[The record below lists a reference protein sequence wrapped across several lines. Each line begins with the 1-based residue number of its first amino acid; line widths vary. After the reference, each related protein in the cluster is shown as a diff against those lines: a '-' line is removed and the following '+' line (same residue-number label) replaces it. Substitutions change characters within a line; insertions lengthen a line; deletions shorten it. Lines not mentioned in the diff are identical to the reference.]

1 MKLPAWIVALCLAA
15 WILDAPVTAQAPSI
29 LEPKVE
35 RHEGPPLWISAAA
48 VSDSEKIINLDMIGS
63 DSLRRRV
70 EKQRLDL
77 GDRLSAEKSVSG
89 KKPKITRIPPAECKS
104 ASYLEDYRA
113 GDPSVSLRDLAA
125 HSKRIV
131 RGSIRTIELGFSFG
145 TPSSLLGVDVA
156 EVLKGSAPPKS
167 PLYVDYPVAR
177 FKIGPYYFC
186 NATKGFEPQP
196 GDQVLL
202 FDVAG
207 PADRTDVLYVPRMDQ
222 IFFQGRS
229 GVLSLPPSLKNT
241 EDLKTAGSLDD
252 VIGRLRSQRL
262 LYPRGAAR

>member
-1 MKLPAWIVALCLAA
+1 MKFPAWIIALCLAA
-15 WILDAPVTAQAPSI
+15 WNLDAPVTAQAPSI

-48 VSDSEKIINLDMIGS
+48 VSDADKIINLDMVGS

-70 EKQRLDL
+70 EKQRMAL
-77 GDRLSAEKSVSG
+77 GDRLLAEKSASG
-89 KKPKITRIPPAECKS
+89 EKPKITRIPPSECKS

-113 GDPSVSLRDLAA
+113 GHPSSSLRDLVAQ
-125 HSKRIV
+125 SKSIM
-131 RGSIRTIELGFSFG
+131 RGSIRSVELGFSFG

-156 EVLKGSAPPKS
+156 EVLKGETPPKS

-207 PADRTDVLYVPRMDQ
+207 PSDRTGVLYVPRMDQ
-222 IFFQGRS
+222 MFFQSRS
-229 GVLSLPPSLKNT
+229 GVLSLPQSLKNT
-241 EDLKTAGSLDD
+241 EDLKATGSLND
-252 VIGRLRSQRL
+252 VIDRLRSEGL
-262 LYPRGAAR
+262 LYRRGAAQ